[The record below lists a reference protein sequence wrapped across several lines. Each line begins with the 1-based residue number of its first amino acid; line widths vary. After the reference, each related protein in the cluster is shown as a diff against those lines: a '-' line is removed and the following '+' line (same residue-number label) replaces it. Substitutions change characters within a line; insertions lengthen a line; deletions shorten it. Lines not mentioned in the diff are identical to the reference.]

1 MRTADCVVG
10 GFRYASAGQAVDSLL
25 LGLYDDG
32 LLYLVGFTSTFS
44 QQEKLNLL
52 QIVEPL
58 IEPLGFTG
66 NPPGGPSRWSTN
78 HSAEWQPL
86 KPKLVEE
93 VQYDHFSGNRFRH
106 GKSFLHWRPDK
117 SPEACS
123 IDRSNLRFGI
133 EAETLE
139 EFSIRQIPD
148 RGR

>member
-1 MRTADCVVG
+1 MLQQGKRWTLFFWAFTMMGC
-10 GFRYASAGQAVDSLL
+10 FI
-25 LGLYDDG
+25 
-32 LLYLVGFTSTFS
+32 VGFTSTFS
-44 QQEKLNLL
+44 QQEKLKLL

>member
-10 GFRYASAGQAVDSLL
+10 GFRYASAGQAVVSLL

-32 LLYLVGFTSTFS
+32 LLDHVGFTSTFS

-78 HSAEWQPL
+78 HSAEWPPL
-86 KPKLVEE
+86 RTKLVEE
-93 VQYDHFSGNRFRH
+93 GQNDHFPGHLFTHR
-106 GKSFLHWRPDK
+106 
-117 SPEACS
+117 
-123 IDRSNLRFGI
+123 
-133 EAETLE
+133 
-139 EFSIRQIPD
+139 
-148 RGR
+148 